1 MYKRYFYNKK
11 IYILN
16 YILLFLFFYLLN
28 FSSLS
33 STITEKTI
41 VLYLFNLFIWVFLN
55 NYKLFK
61 FIYSLNMTN
70 KLKLKNIMLIY
81 IKDLRYLSVFI
92 FAFFIDFNQSIFM
105 NVLIVILGSVL
116 SYMIIESIEMQIN
129 KYVNFKKFFFDLESI
144 IIYLKLDVLKLDLLK
159 LNNNDNKKNQKELK
173 EKIYKVVNKDTEYI
187 INKDYT
193 LKYRIDF
200 DDKETLTIFIDDKVF
215 TTYVLNVDNPTKL

>member
-70 KLKLKNIMLIY
+70 KLKLKNIILIY

-159 LNNNDNKKNQKELK
+159 FNNNDNKKNQKELK

-193 LKYRIDF
+193 LKYRIYF